1 MPRKPKS
8 KTAAAKKA
16 PKSKAKPKGKSR
28 GRGKAGGSKPR
39 QKASQN
45 VSVNV
50 VGGQGGGGGGAGGA
64 GGGGGA
70 SAAPMPVPFPYPMH
84 SSFGTYDMGK
94 PTRFN
99 EDPRGEYIR
108 SDFRD
113 KGSQAGISVPRA
125 SRGVAPEPEF
135 YGELPRVKTEPMDVE
150 RAPPGNPF
158 AQPRDR
164 AAPFGNPFADP
175 GGQALAP
182 ALPQQPA
189 PMDDVSVQGLQRP
202 RREKRKVA
210 DPPAQG
216 VEEKPR
222 ALSTGVALPPAG
234 QNPLLP
240 APPMAGAVVPRR
252 DTRAE
257 LPPGPSS
264 TPVVLVDQGALDR
277 FDKIR
282 KQSPLDMLQNR
293 VAQQMVVEGREKRKA
308 LDAVQ
313 PQAARE
319 PLRLG
324 PAPLPVSRP
333 TRVREPKE
341 FGPAPPP
348 PPTDRQ
354 KRNFQNSDGSPLD
367 VGINLKAQQ
376 IAAELSKG
384 VMPKRASR
392 WDTERDGTSTTRAAA
407 ERTAATINAAGAA
420 AANIAK
426 GDHALIF
433 FSKPPFIS
441 KSIVK

>member
-8 KTAAAKKA
+8 KATAAKKA
-16 PKSKAKPKGKSR
+16 PKSKAKPKGKSK
-28 GRGKAGGSKPR
+28 GRGKAGGSKPK

-108 SDFRD
+108 SDFKH
-113 KGSQAGISVPRA
+113 KGNQAGIRVPRA

-135 YGELPRVKTEPMDVE
+135 YGELPRVKTEVAREPMDVE
-150 RAPPGNPF
+150 QAPPGNPF
-158 AQPRDR
+158 APPG

-175 GGQALAP
+175 GGHALVP

-189 PMDDVSVQGLQRP
+189 PMEDVSVQELQKP

-210 DPPAQG
+210 DPPAHG

-240 APPMAGAVVPRR
+240 APPMAGAIVPRQ

-257 LPPGPSS
+257 LFPGPSS
-264 TPVVLVDQGALDR
+264 RRVVKDVLDR
-277 FDKIR
+277 FDKVR
-282 KQSPLDMLQNR
+282 KQSALDMRQNR
-293 VAQQMVVEGREKRKA
+293 VAQQMVVEGRDKRKA
-308 LDAVQ
+308 PEVVQ
-313 PQAARE
+313 P
-319 PLRLG
+319 
-324 PAPLPVSRP
+324 
-333 TRVREPKE
+333 TIRVREPRV

-348 PPTDRQ
+348 PRQ
-354 KRNFQNSDGSPLD
+354 KRVFTNSDGSPFDPFLFQSGRD
-367 VGINLKAQQ
+367 VSAGISRLPFYFLILRIKIKRFRLR
-376 IAAELSKG
+376 IAYSYST
-384 VMPKRASR
+384 R
-392 WDTERDGTSTTRAAA
+392 TGTSL
-407 ERTAATINAAGAA
+407 
-420 AANIAK
+420 
-426 GDHALIF
+426 DL
-433 FSKPPFIS
+433 
-441 KSIVK
+441 